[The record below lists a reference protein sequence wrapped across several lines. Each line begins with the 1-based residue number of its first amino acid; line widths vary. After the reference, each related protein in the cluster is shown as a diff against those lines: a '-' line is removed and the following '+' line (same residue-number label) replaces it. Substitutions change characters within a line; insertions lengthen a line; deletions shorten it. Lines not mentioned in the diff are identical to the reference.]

1 MHSYWTLSHHERG
14 VWKHQ
19 TNTVTIEIW
28 RSPMV
33 NLCRFK
39 NGEFSFGSTMRLHKI
54 PMFPLLLGQQSC
66 QGSLG

>member
-1 MHSYWTLSHHERG
+1 MHPYWTLSHHERG

-19 TNTVTIEIW
+19 TNTGMIEIW

-39 NGEFSFGSTMRLHKI
+39 NGEFSFGSTRRLHKI
-54 PMFPLLLGQQSC
+54 PLFPLPLGQ
-66 QGSLG
+66 